1 MSVAGIAHVELAC
14 DDLAASRRFFTETLG
29 LVESSSGADSVTLRC
44 FGERRAASLILHRAE
59 RSGLVRIV
67 WRLPRS
73 ADTNGKATGE
83 EISPDGHRAASIQ
96 QVAPAPEPERT
107 PRMRNQPSPLRG
119 VGVEPRRLAHVGLL
133 VEDPRASAAWWEQHF
148 GLLPR
153 ELVEG
158 KDGQARLTSIGASPL
173 PADLLLIEGEEP
185 GEGALHHVAF
195 AVDHRDDL
203 GRTIDLFAESD
214 TPVEAGPGQ
223 HGVGQLGYVYA
234 FEPSGNRIAVVTSP
248 LLALDD
254 WEPVTWPLAQAHRGL
269 HWWGAPLP
277 DSFFSRHT

>member
-1 MSVAGIAHVELAC
+1 MVRCGSQALVP
-14 DDLAASRRFFTETLG
+14 RRCRPTC
-29 LVESSSGADSVTLRC
+29 SSS
-44 FGERRAASLILHRAE
+44 RA
-59 RSGLVRIV
+59 
-67 WRLPRS
+67 
-73 ADTNGKATGE
+73 
-83 EISPDGHRAASIQ
+83 
-96 QVAPAPEPERT
+96 RT
-107 PRMRNQPSPLRG
+107 
-119 VGVEPRRLAHVGLL
+119 
-133 VEDPRASAAWWEQHF
+133 
-148 GLLPR
+148 
-153 ELVEG
+153 
-158 KDGQARLTSIGASPL
+158 
-173 PADLLLIEGEEP
+173 P

-203 GRTIDLFAESD
+203 GRTIDLFAETD

-248 LLALDD
+248 VLALDD

>member
-14 DDLAASRRFFTETLG
+14 DDLAASRHFFAETLG
-29 LVESSSGADSVTLRC
+29 LVETSSGADTVSFRC
-44 FGERRAASLILHRAE
+44 FGERRATSLVLHRAE
-59 RSGLVRIV
+59 KSGLVRIV
-67 WRLPRS
+67 WRLRKS
-73 ADTNGKATGE
+73 AETNGKATGE
-83 EISPDGHRAASIQ
+83 EISPDGHAAASIQ
-96 QVAPAPEPERT
+96 HITPAPEPERA
-107 PRMRNQPSPLRG
+107 PRMLNQASPLRG
-119 VGVEPRRLAHVGLL
+119 VGIEPRRLAHVGLL
-133 VEDPRASAAWWEQHF
+133 VRDPRSSAAWWEQRF
-148 GLLPR
+148 GLTLR
-153 ELVEG
+153 EEVEG
-158 KDGQARLTSIGASPL
+158 KDGEVRLASIGASPL
-173 PADLLLIEGEEP
+173 PADLLLIKGEEA

-254 WEPVTWPLAQAHRGL
+254 WEPVTWPLAQAHRGM